1 MAVTD
6 SGSVPFQAYARLI
19 SVLGDQLIS
28 DKWVG
33 VIELVK
39 NSYDADAEK
48 VSVSF
53 SNFGED
59 KKGAPT
65 IIIEDDGNGMTLDTV
80 LDVWMK
86 PATPNKL
93 NQKKSGNSRLTQKGR
108 VMQGDK
114 GVGRF
119 AIYKLGN
126 QVTLFT
132 KTNSDEEV
140 KLTLNFHEYADDEF
154 VESDHEDKF
163 LDEILNDWE
172 VNDTPI
178 HIKNEKGQG
187 TKIIITDLKDE
198 WKERDLT
205 KLMNAFYRMTPPK
218 LPSYAG
224 NDISFEVSVF
234 WNSLLKVPK
243 TKEFTEFLDRA
254 PFYFEGIIE
263 NNGTLNYSYRHNT
276 KKVDGS
282 INFFDDDYQIS
293 DHQIWNLKFFRE
305 NFLEVIDSEKPA
317 KIGNLKVSHRPSI
330 GQFIFFFY
338 AFDLN
343 NPSEGLSGDD
353 KAFIK
358 EHSVYLFRDNVRVF
372 PFGER
377 GVDWLLLS
385 KYRAEDK
392 AGNYFSYND
401 LLGFIFITQEENS
414 NLRDA
419 ADREGLMNIKG
430 AYDDFV
436 ALNQAALKVMK
447 DFVDVDKEKGRLK
460 KTNAQKTLSKQFEDA
475 FDQLRKK
482 ILEFEDKDLITKSQN
497 LFVATNNLIEKTKEE
512 LKITQE
518 LAGTGMAVEKA
529 THDTMSLLKKLKE
542 NTEDFVNR
550 FDKNEILPK
559 DLKEFLLE
567 LEENLEF
574 LYQELQVLQ
583 PLFRVARKV
592 TKDVSVNNVA
602 ERVIK
607 YFRKELVG
615 KFKVEIEVSQDVI
628 VKTNTGLI
636 LQVLLNLMDNAI
648 YWVNEFPKNEKH
660 IKLVIDGYN
669 NRFIFSDSGP
679 GINED
684 ITDIVFSEFYSRKE
698 EGRGLGLYIAK
709 ELLDRIDAEISI
721 ITDEKFKVL
730 PGANF
735 IVQFKTQPKG

>member
-48 VSVSF
+48 VKVSF
-53 SNFGED
+53 NNFDQESAD
-59 KKGAPT
+59 PRT
-65 IIIEDDGNGMTLDTV
+65 IIIEDDGDGMALGTV

-93 NQKKSGNSRLTQKGR
+93 NQKKSTDARFTKKGR

-119 AIYKLGN
+119 AIYKLGDL
-126 QVTLFT
+126 VTLYT
-132 KTNSDEEV
+132 KTKDTDEV

-154 VESDHEDKF
+154 TESNHKDKF

-172 VNDTPI
+172 LNDTPL
-178 HIKNEKGQG
+178 HINNSKGQG
-187 TKIIITDLKDE
+187 TKIIIKDLKDE
-198 WKERDLT
+198 WKEKDLN
-205 KLMNAFYRMTPPK
+205 KLLSAFYRMTPPK
-218 LPSYAG
+218 LPSYTG
-224 NDISFEVSVF
+224 VEVLFETEVY
-234 WNSLLKVPK
+234 WNNSLKKYK
-243 TKEFTEFLDRA
+243 TKEFNVFLERA
-254 PFYFEGIIE
+254 PFFFEGIVDK
-263 NNGTLNYSYRHNT
+263 NGTLNYSYKHNT
-276 KKVDGS
+276 KEADGV
-282 INFFDDDYQIS
+282 INFFDDIEKIAE
-293 DHQIWNLKFFRE
+293 HQIWNLKFFRE
-305 NFLEVIDSEKPA
+305 NFLEIIDPEKPA
-317 KIGNLKVSHRPSI
+317 RIDNLMVSHRPSI
-330 GQFIFFFY
+330 GQFMFFFY
-338 AFDLN
+338 AFDLD
-343 NPSEGLSGDD
+343 NPSEGLSRED

-385 KYRAEDK
+385 KSRGEDK
-392 AGNYFSYND
+392 VGSYFSYND
-401 LLGFIFITQEENS
+401 LLGFIFITQAENP

-419 ADREGLMNIKG
+419 ADREGLMNIRG
-430 AYDDFV
+430 SYDDFV
-436 ALNQAALKVMK
+436 ALNQAILKVMK
-447 DFVDVDKEKGRLK
+447 DYVDIDKEKGKLK
-460 KTNAQKTLSKQFEDA
+460 KTKIQKTLSKQFADA

-482 ILEFEDKDLITKSQN
+482 VLEFEDKDLIDKSQK
-497 LFVATNNLIEKTKEE
+497 LFNATNNLVEKTRED

-529 THDTMSLLKKLKE
+529 THDTMSLLKRLKE
-542 NTEDFVNR
+542 NTEDFVKR
-550 FDKNEILPK
+550 FDKNEISPK
-559 DLKEFLLE
+559 GLKEFLLE

-592 TKDVSVNNVA
+592 TKDVSVKNVT

-607 YFRKELVG
+607 YFRKELEG
-615 KFKVEIEVSQDVI
+615 KFNVEVEVTQDII

-648 YWVNEFPKNEKH
+648 YWVNEFPKKDKH

-669 NRFIFSDSGP
+669 DRFIFSDSGP
-679 GINED
+679 GISEEISD
-684 ITDIVFSEFYSRKE
+684 IIFSEFYSRKE

-709 ELLDRIDAEISI
+709 ELLERIDAEISI
-721 ITDEKFKVL
+721 ITEENSKVL

-735 IVQFKTQPKG
+735 IVQFKPKS